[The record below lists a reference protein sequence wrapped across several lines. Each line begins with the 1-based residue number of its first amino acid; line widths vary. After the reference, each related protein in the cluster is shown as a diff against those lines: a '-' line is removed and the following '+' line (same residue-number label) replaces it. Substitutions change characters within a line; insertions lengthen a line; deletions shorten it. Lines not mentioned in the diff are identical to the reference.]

1 MRREKEGKKGIEKG
15 EKKATREGRKRKE
28 RRLER
33 EGMGKKGELAD
44 IAWAP
49 VSGYLITRMYPDK
62 SGRIGGVIGFLEEL
76 IPGTDFIPTFTL
88 MWLYTYVYKKDT
100 AGKKALGK
108 SI

>member
-1 MRREKEGKKGIEKG
+1 MKYGKLALGLVFDLIG
-15 EKKATREGRKRKE
+15 MATYFVPGW
-28 RRLER
+28 
-33 EGMGKKGELAD
+33 GELAD

-62 SGRIGGVIGFLEEL
+62 SGRIGGFIGFLEEL

-100 AGKKALGK
+100 AGKEPMER